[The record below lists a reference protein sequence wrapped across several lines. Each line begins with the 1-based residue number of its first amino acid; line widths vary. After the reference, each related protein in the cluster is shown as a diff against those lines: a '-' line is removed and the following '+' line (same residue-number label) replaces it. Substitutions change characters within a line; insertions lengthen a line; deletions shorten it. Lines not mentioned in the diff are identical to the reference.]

1 MSLIFYL
8 DMGRQAAA
16 VRDYGNYFYAPTVFL
31 FSFSGVFALHRKGRK
46 MQDTRQEFLFFKA
59 TLRLLLKGFCYHVGG
74 N

>member
-59 TLRLLLKGFCYHVGG
+59 TLLLKGFCYHVGG